1 MLVLPLGQRS
11 WYEAPSNP
19 LLVNVQP
26 DTLYTSASLPGKQKM
41 SSLSGACLLT
51 LRPSWSPVGHVVGL
65 PWGSSPN
72 GVAGIF
78 TGPVQNWK
86 CPISVSIAALYE
98 PAAQVTRV
106 LVLDVL
112 YMGWK
117 LVGMAVQD
125 VPLGSNL
132 TSAKPL
138 ALLAVIDPDWPVVA
152 SSSVTLK

>member
-41 SSLSGACLLT
+41 SSLSGDCLLT
-51 LRPSWSPVGHVVGL
+51 VRPSWSPLGHTVGL
-65 PWGSSPN
+65 PCGSSPN
-72 GVAGIF
+72 GVAGMA

-86 CPISVSIAALYE
+86 WPISVSIATLYE

-106 LVLDVL
+106 FVVDVL
-112 YMGWK
+112 YIGWK
-117 LVGMAVQD
+117 LY
-125 VPLGSNL
+125 
-132 TSAKPL
+132 
-138 ALLAVIDPDWPVVA
+138 
-152 SSSVTLK
+152 

>member
-1 MLVLPLGQRS
+1 
-11 WYEAPSNP
+11 
-19 LLVNVQP
+19 
-26 DTLYTSASLPGKQKM
+26 M

-86 CPISVSIAALYE
+86 CPISVSIATLYE

-106 LVLDVL
+106 FVVDVL
-112 YMGWK
+112 YIGWK
-117 LVGMAVQD
+117 SYGMALQD
-125 VPLGSNL
+125 VPFGSNP
-132 TSAKPL
+132 TCAKPL
-138 ALLAVIDPDWPVVA
+138 ALLAVIVPD
-152 SSSVTLK
+152 